1 MQLYYYEVTEDNRLL
16 GKTSNFSLSNMDSSE
31 VKEERDYYASKSK
44 LPHHARFEL
53 KEVQK

>member
-1 MQLYYYEVTEDNRLL
+1 MQPYYYEVTEDNRLL